1 MPTAQSL
8 PPLPD
13 RPEDGHKG
21 TFGRVL
27 IVGGSR
33 AMAGAPI
40 LSGRAALRTGSGLVQ
55 LAFDDLMH
63 TASIAACPE
72 LIGLPGANKATTV
85 LGAAKVS
92 DAIVVGPGW
101 GQSPANKK
109 TLLSLLKLETN
120 LVVDADALNLLSTQK
135 AWPATKAKCVLT
147 PHPGEMQRLAKALRL
162 GTFEEDD
169 QSRLNVAAALAKKS
183 RSVVVLKGFRTVVV
197 DGTTAPAASKRTEKK
212 KGSGTFFE
220 EKTPDPSS
228 YLNATGDSS
237 LSKAGTG
244 DVLAGMIASLI
255 GQGMSPYNAAC
266 LGVYLHGRAGEI
278 AGQSLGPRSVLAS
291 DVIDAIFAA
300 IRAYESEEH

>member
-1 MPTAQSL
+1 MPTTNTL
-8 PPLPD
+8 PLLPE
-13 RPEDGHKG
+13 RPADGHKG

-27 IVGGSR
+27 IIGGSR
-33 AMAGAPI
+33 AMVGAPV
-40 LSGRAALRTGSGLVQ
+40 LSGRAALRMGSGLVQ

-72 LIGLPGANKATTV
+72 LIGLPGANKLTSLIST
-85 LGAAKVS
+85 AKLS

-109 TLLSLLKLETN
+109 TLLALLKLEAN
-120 LVVDADALNLLSTQK
+120 LVIDADALNLLATQK
-135 AWPATKAKCVLT
+135 SWPATKASCVLT
-147 PHPGEMQRLAKALRL
+147 PHPGEMARLAKALKL
-162 GTFEEDD
+162 GNVETDD
-169 QSRLNVAAALAKKS
+169 ESRIRVATALAKKAK
-183 RSVVVLKGFRTVVV
+183 SVVVLKGFRTVVV
-197 DGTTAPAASKRTEKK
+197 DSANPN
-212 KGSGTFFE
+212 
-220 EKTPDPSS
+220 DP

-255 GQGMSPYNAAC
+255 GQGMTPYHGAC
-266 LGVYLHGRAGEI
+266 LAVYLHGRAGEI

-300 IRAYESEEH
+300 IRSYESGEH

>member
-1 MPTAQSL
+1 MPTTNKL
-8 PPLPD
+8 PALPD
-13 RPEDGHKG
+13 RPADGHKG

-27 IVGGSR
+27 IIGGSR
-33 AMAGAPI
+33 AMVGAPV

-72 LIGLPGANKATTV
+72 LIGLPGASKSNT
-85 LGAAKVS
+85 LINAAKLS
-92 DAIVVGPGW
+92 DAVVVGPGW

-109 TLLSLLKLETN
+109 TLLSLLKLDAK
-120 LVVDADALNLLSTQK
+120 LVIDADALNLLATQK
-135 AWPATKAKCVLT
+135 SWPAGKARAVLT
-147 PHPGEMQRLAKALRL
+147 PHPGEMQRLAKAFKL
-162 GTFEEDD
+162 GSFEDD
-169 QSRLNVAAALAKKS
+169 DESRIKVAVALAKKS
-183 RSVVVLKGFRTVVV
+183 KGVVVLKGFRTVVV
-197 DGTTAPAASKRTEKK
+197 DGLKPN
-212 KGSGTFFE
+212 
-220 EKTPDPSS
+220 DV

-255 GQGMSPYNAAC
+255 GQGMQPFEAAC
-266 LGVYLHGRAGEI
+266 LGVHLHGRAGEI

-300 IRAYESEEH
+300 IRDYESMDA

>member
-1 MPTAQSL
+1 MPTILKLAA
-8 PPLPD
+8 LPD
-13 RPEDGHKG
+13 RPADGHKG

-27 IVGGSR
+27 IIGGSR

-40 LSGRAALRTGSGLVQ
+40 LAGRAALRTGSGLVQ

-72 LIGLPGANKATTV
+72 LIGLPGANKPATV
-85 LGAAKVS
+85 LAAAKLS

-109 TLLSLLKLETN
+109 TLLSLLKLEAN
-120 LVVDADALNLLSTQK
+120 LVVDADALNLLATQK

-147 PHPGEMQRLAKALRL
+147 PHPGEMQRLAKALKL
-162 GTFEEDD
+162 GSFEDDD
-169 QSRLNVAAALAKKS
+169 QSRIKVATALAKKS
-183 RSVVVLKGFRTVVV
+183 KSVVVLKGFRTVVV
-197 DGTTAPAASKRTEKK
+197 DSLK
-212 KGSGTFFE
+212 
-220 EKTPDPSS
+220 PDDV

-244 DVLAGMIASLI
+244 DVLSGMIASLI
-255 GQGMSPYNAAC
+255 GQGMTPFNAAC
-266 LGVYLHGRAGEI
+266 LGVHLHGSAGEI

-291 DVIDAIFAA
+291 DVIDAIFAS
-300 IRAYESEEH
+300 IRGYESGDN

>member
-1 MPTAQSL
+1 MPTSQL
-8 PPLPD
+8 PALPD

-27 IVGGSR
+27 VIGGSR

-72 LIGLPGANKATTV
+72 LIGLPGANKPATV
-85 LGAAKVS
+85 LGAAKLS

-109 TLLSLLKLETN
+109 TLLSLLKLDAK
-120 LVVDADALNLLSTQK
+120 LVVDADALNLLATQK

-147 PHPGEMQRLAKALRL
+147 PHPGEMARLAKAYRL
-162 GTFEEDD
+162 GTFEDD
-169 QSRLNVAAALAKKS
+169 DESRVKVATALAKKTKC
-183 RSVVVLKGFRTVVV
+183 VVVLKGFRTVVI
-197 DGTTAPAASKRTEKK
+197 D
-212 KGSGTFFE
+212 
-220 EKTPDPSS
+220 PDKANDV
-228 YLNATGDSS
+228 YLNVTGDSS

-300 IRAYESEEH
+300 IRAYESGEN

>member
-1 MPTAQSL
+1 MATTNRL
-8 PPLPD
+8 PALPD
-13 RPEDGHKG
+13 RPADGHKG

-40 LSGRAALRTGSGLVQ
+40 LAGRAALRTGSGLVQ

-72 LIGLPGANKATTV
+72 LIGLPGGNKPATV
-85 LGAAKVS
+85 LGAAKLS

-109 TLLSLLKLETN
+109 TLLSLLKLEAN
-120 LVVDADALNLLSTQK
+120 LIVDADALNLLATRK

-147 PHPGEMQRLAKALRL
+147 PHPGEMQRLAKALKL
-162 GTFEEDD
+162 GAFEDD
-169 QSRLNVAAALAKKS
+169 DDSRTRVATALAKKAKA
-183 RSVVVLKGFRTVVV
+183 VVVLKGFRTVVV
-197 DGTTAPAASKRTEKK
+197 DSLKPE
-212 KGSGTFFE
+212 
-220 EKTPDPSS
+220 DV
-228 YLNATGDSS
+228 YINATGDSS

-244 DVLAGMIASLI
+244 DVLSGMIASLV
-255 GQGMSPYNAAC
+255 GQGMTPYNASC
-266 LGVYLHGRAGEI
+266 LAVYLHGRAGEI
-278 AGQSLGPRSVLAS
+278 AGESLGPRSVLAS

-300 IRAYESEEH
+300 IRGHEPIDA